1 MNMQKR
7 TTRVPVHFECSY
19 EIHPLKTFQAE
30 GHFVPALRERNALGE
45 ATMQPRKWKGN
56 QVHALTLC
64 DGAGMQLLR
73 ALSDS
78 REDAE
83 RLLGDQLRQSF
94 YGAQRSLAIV
104 GFNADQA
111 RKTKDE
117 RDRLAAWMLEHHPA
131 EFSRVLGIAEAA
143 VAEYQQ
149 AEKSP
154 ALKARIESM
163 LAGRL

>member
-1 MNMQKR
+1 M
-7 TTRVPVHFECSY
+7 HFECSY
-19 EIHPLKTFQAE
+19 EIHTLKTFQNE

-64 DGAGMQLLR
+64 DGAGVQLLR

-104 GFNADQA
+104 
-111 RKTKDE
+111 
-117 RDRLAAWMLEHHPA
+117 

-154 ALKARIESM
+154 ALKARIDSM